1 MIFVHVWV
9 KTEKMHEPFGQCS
22 LLSLKKLG
30 QTALNDFSQFLY
42 FHVVLVVSVVVVVV
56 VVVVFFLFVCLFVSH
71 LRYDWQLS

>member
-1 MIFVHVWV
+1 MHVWV

-56 VVVVFFLFVCLFVSH
+56 FFLFVCLFLFSFKV
-71 LRYDWQLS
+71 